1 MQGCGH
7 SLAAHRPEFQG
18 NMTKLRI
25 SGVSCDYGAFKA
37 VQNFSLDIAAGEFVS
52 LLGPSGC
59 GKTTML
65 RMIAGFVPPTSGTIE
80 LNGKVISSPGNVL
93 PPEQRG
99 MSMIFQSYAIWPN
112 MTVFQN
118 VAFGLELRKV
128 PASELHRRV
137 TDMLEI
143 VQLSAQAQ
151 RYPAELSGGQQQRVA
166 LARAVVVQPEVLLL
180 DEPLSNLDANLRE
193 EMRLEIRRMH
203 EEFKITTVYV
213 THDQAEAMV
222 ASDRIVVMRGGH
234 IEQVDPP
241 NQIYRAPATK
251 FVASFIGRTN
261 FLTGRRHDATY
272 QFGPFDMAADQ
283 LPEHVRGRDAL
294 VVSVRP
300 HNIRIIAANDH
311 SPRPGMLQVQGEIV
325 ERAYFGDHWD
335 YTVSVD
341 GGIRLTVNAEA
352 NPDRRVGDA
361 VLLQIDPDQVSA
373 IASEGAAAA

>member
-1 MQGCGH
+1 
-7 SLAAHRPEFQG
+7 
-18 NMTKLRI
+18 MTKLKI
-25 SGVSCDYGAFKA
+25 IDVGCDYGTFKA
-37 VQNFSLDIAAGEFVS
+37 VRDFSLDIEAGEFVS

-65 RMIAGFVPPTSGTIE
+65 RMIAGFVPPTRGSIE
-80 LNGKVISSPGNVL
+80 LNGQTISSPHNVL

-118 VAFGLELRKV
+118 VAFGLELRRI
-128 PASELHRRV
+128 PAGETRKRV
-137 TDMLEI
+137 MAMLDV
-143 VQLSAQAQ
+143 VQLGAQAD

-222 ASDRIVVMRGGH
+222 ASDRIVVMRGGR
-234 IEQVDPP
+234 IEQVDTPRM
-241 NQIYRAPATK
+241 IYRAPSTR

-261 FLTGRRHDATY
+261 FLSGRRTGSAFD
-272 QFGPFDMAADQ
+272 FGAFIIGVDR
-283 LPEHVRGRDAL
+283 LPAKLRDKASA
-294 VVSVRP
+294 VISIRP
-300 HNIRIIAANDH
+300 HNIRLMPSANSSTD
-311 SPRPGMLQVQGEIV
+311 PNILIVPGEVAD
-325 ERAYFGDHWD
+325 RAYFGDHWD
-335 YTVSVD
+335 YTVK
-341 GGIRLTVNAEA
+341 LTGSTALVVSTEPNL
-352 NPDRRVGDA
+352 DRRVGEG
-361 VLLQIDPDQVSA
+361 VSLEIDPEHLSV
-373 IASEGAAAA
+373 IADDEEKPST